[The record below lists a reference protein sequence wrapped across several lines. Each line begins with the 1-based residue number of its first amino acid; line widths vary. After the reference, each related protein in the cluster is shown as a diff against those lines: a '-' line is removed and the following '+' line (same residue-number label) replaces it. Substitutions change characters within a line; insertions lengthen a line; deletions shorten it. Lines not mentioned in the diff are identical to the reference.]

1 MKKIST
7 NNSTYQILQALK
19 TNRRKRNEL
28 GEIFVEGIES
38 IKQVRESDY
47 AISRILFTDYDRL
60 SDWGKGFVGQY
71 PAAEL
76 FTISKEL
83 YKGLSDKDEPSELM
97 ITVKKKKIALED
109 VKLGRDPVILVF
121 DRPSDHGNLG
131 TIIRSA
137 NCFAVDLIITTGHAI
152 DHFDPKV
159 IRSSLGAIFR
169 TNLVHEESTEKIIQY
184 LERQKKERGVKVI
197 GTDSAGDTSI
207 ISGIMKKPLAL
218 IIGNEAKGISV
229 RFKEY
234 ADHLVAIPLR
244 GNVNSLNVACAASI
258 CLWQIYYVEGVQ

>member
-47 AISRILFTDYDRL
+47 RISRILFTDFDRL
-60 SDWGKGFVGQY
+60 SDWGKAFVEQY
-71 PAAEL
+71 PKAEPFSL
-76 FTISKEL
+76 SKDL
-83 YKGLSDKDEPSELM
+83 YNGLSDKEEPSELM
-97 ITVKKKKIALED
+97 ITVEKKKIALED
-109 VKLGRDPVILVF
+109 VKLGGNPVIVVF

-137 NCFAVDLIITTGHAI
+137 NSFAVDLIITTGHAI
-152 DHFDPKV
+152 DHFDTKV

-169 TNLVHEESTEKIIQY
+169 TNIIHEESTEKIIQY
-184 LERQKKERGVKVI
+184 LDRLKKDIGIKVI
-197 GTDSAGDTSI
+197 GTDSAGTVPI
-207 ISGIMKKPLAL
+207 MGGIMKKPIAL
-218 IIGNEAKGISV
+218 VIGNEAKGISV

-234 ADHLVAIPLR
+234 ADHLVAIPLI

-258 CLWQIYYVEGVQ
+258 CLWQIYVENAK